1 MELLLNLFWLTVA
14 LLTVGLWW
22 HDARTAGSQRRGR
35 RLSQLVVLSCGLI
48 LLFPVVSVTD
58 DLHPLRPE
66 MEESNRSKK
75 IKGAPDNSSHNAGV
89 FGPLPA
95 QVDACFSFV
104 PRSRICGQVFAQLT
118 LVPKSADIC
127 AGACRAPPALG

>member
-22 HDARTAGSQRRGR
+22 RDARAVGSQRRGQ
-35 RLSQLVVLSCGLI
+35 RLSQFVVLSCGLV

-75 IKGAPDNSSHNAGV
+75 IKGTADNSSQHTGV

-95 QVDACFSFV
+95 QVDACFSSA
-104 PRSRICGQVFAQLT
+104 PRSRICGQVLAQPT
-118 LVPKSADIC
+118 PVPKSPDVC
-127 AGACRAPPALG
+127 TGACRAPPALG

>member
-22 HDARTAGSQRRGR
+22 RDARAAGSPRRGR
-35 RLSQLVVLSCGLI
+35 RLSQLVVLSCGLV

-75 IKGAPDNSSHNAGV
+75 IKGTADNSSQHAGV
-89 FGPLPA
+89 FGPVPA
-95 QVDACFSFV
+95 QVVACFSFA
-104 PRSRICGQVFAQLT
+104 PRNRTCGQVLTQLT
-118 LVPKSADIC
+118 PVPKSADVR

>member
-1 MELLLNLFWLTVA
+1 
-14 LLTVGLWW
+14 
-22 HDARTAGSQRRGR
+22 
-35 RLSQLVVLSCGLI
+35 LVVLSCGLV

-75 IKGAPDNSSHNAGV
+75 IKGTADNSSQQAGV
-89 FGPLPA
+89 FGPVPA
-95 QVDACFSFV
+95 QVVACFSFA
-104 PRSRICGQVFAQLT
+104 PRSRTCGQVFAQLT
-118 LVPKSADIC
+118 PVPKSADLG

>member
-1 MELLLNLFWLTVA
+1 MELILNLFWLTVA

-22 HDARTAGSQRRGR
+22 RDTRAAGSQRSAR
-35 RLSQLVVLSCGLI
+35 RLSHLVVLSCGLI

-75 IKGAPDNSSHNAGV
+75 IKGIADDSSYHAGV

-95 QVDACFSFV
+95 LVDACFSFA
-104 PRSRICGQVFAQLT
+104 PRSRICGQVLAQLT
-118 LVPKSADIC
+118 PVPKSPDLC
-127 AGACRAPPALG
+127 AGASRAPPALG

>member
-22 HDARTAGSQRRGR
+22 RDARSAGSHPSGR
-35 RLSQLVVLSCGLI
+35 RLSQLVVLSCGLV

-75 IKGAPDNSSHNAGV
+75 IKGTADNSSQHAGV
-89 FGPLPA
+89 FGPVPA
-95 QVDACFSFV
+95 QVVACFSFA
-104 PRSRICGQVFAQLT
+104 PRSRTWGQVLIQLT
-118 LVPKSADIC
+118 PVPKSADVC
-127 AGACRAPPALG
+127 AGACRAPPAHG

>member
-22 HDARTAGSQRRGR
+22 RDARTAESQRRGR
-35 RLSQLVVLSCGLI
+35 QLSQLVVLSCGLV

-66 MEESNRSKK
+66 MEESNRSKR
-75 IKGAPDNSSHNAGV
+75 IKGTADNSSQHAGV
-89 FGPLPA
+89 FGPVPA
-95 QVDACFSFV
+95 QVVACFSFA
-104 PRSRICGQVFAQLT
+104 PRNRTCGQVLTQLT
-118 LVPKSADIC
+118 PVPKSADVC